1 MYSRIHTLPLF
12 VALGLAVCVMVGC
25 RQKADNEENTPRYD
39 SIAQLQPDSAQ
50 AELNELRELAE
61 LDRREMENEYE
72 EYARQYRVLKVQ
84 VKDTTLRR
92 QLEAKEQEANRL
104 LAELREVKAT
114 DAAEI
119 RRLREELT
127 TVRTVLQDY
136 VRQVDSLQRRN
147 ETLVAERD
155 EARRQAGAANSRAD
169 ELTGERN
176 RLSQQVAVAARLN
189 ATGVSVRPVK
199 KNGKEARK
207 TKDIKS
213 FDISFTIARNS
224 TARTGNR
231 TVFVRLMAQGG
242 TVIAPSGSFQYH
254 DKSIQYSAKRTI
266 EYAGEDLRTTLHVP
280 AEEFLNPG
288 TYTAYIFVDG
298 QQIGSGS
305 VTIEK

>member
-1 MYSRIHTLPLF
+1 MLFRLQSLPTLFAISFTLCT
-12 VALGLAVCVMVGC
+12 LAGC
-25 RQKADNEENTPRYD
+25 RQKPKNNEAAAIADSLRQ
-39 SIAQLQPDSAQ
+39 SQPDSAQ
-50 AELNELRELAE
+50 AELDELRELAE

-72 EYARQYRVLKVQ
+72 EYAHQYRVLKVQ

-92 QLEAKEQEANRL
+92 QLEAKEREANRL
-104 LAELREVKAT
+104 LAELREVKAN

-127 TVRTVLQDY
+127 TVRTVLQEY

-155 EARRQAGAANSRAD
+155 EARRQAGAANNRAE

-189 ATGVSVRPVK
+189 ATGVGIHPLK
-199 KNGKEARK
+199 KNGKEAKK
-207 TKDIKS
+207 TKDVKS
-213 FDISFTIARNS
+213 FDITFTIARNS

-231 TVFVRLMAQGG
+231 TIYVRLMKQDGSVVSA
-242 TVIAPSGSFQYH
+242 TGSFQYH
-254 DKSIQYSAKRTI
+254 DRSIQYSAKRTV
-266 EYAGEDLRTTLHVP
+266 EYAGEDLRVTLHVN
-280 AEEFLNPG
+280 ADEFLSPG
-288 TYTAYIFVDG
+288 KYSAYIFADG

-305 VTIEK
+305 VTLEK

>member
-1 MYSRIHTLPLF
+1 MKSIFYISSFVFLAGASLF
-12 VALGLAVCVMVGC
+12 LTACHEKPKNEQA
-25 RQKADNEENTPRYD
+25 QAIADSLRNVR
-39 SIAQLQPDSAQ
+39 PDSAS
-50 AELNELRELAE
+50 ELAELRELAE

-84 VKDTTLRR
+84 VKDTTLRKK
-92 QLEAKEQEANRL
+92 LEAKEREANRL
-104 LAELREVKAT
+104 LAELREVKAGN
-114 DAAEI
+114 AAEI
-119 RRLREELT
+119 RRLKEELV

-155 EARRQAGAANSRAD
+155 EARRQAGVANTRAE

-207 TKDIKS
+207 TKDVKS
-213 FDISFTIARNS
+213 FDVSLTIARNS

-231 TVFVRLMAQGG
+231 TVYVRLMTQDGG
-242 TVIAPSGSFQYH
+242 VVAPAGSFTYH
-254 DKSIQYSAKRTI
+254 DKSIQFSAKRAV
-266 EYAGEDLRTTLHVP
+266 EYAGEDLRVTLHVP
-280 AEEFLNPG
+280 ADEFLKPG
-288 TYTAYIFVDG
+288 KYTAYIFCDG

-305 VTIEK
+305 VTLDK

>member
-1 MYSRIHTLPLF
+1 MRFRLHTIASLAALVL
-12 VALGLAVCVMVGC
+12 VAGVFSAC
-25 RQKADNEENTPRYD
+25 RQKSDNDKAAAIADSLRNVHAD
-39 SIAQLQPDSAQ
+39 STQ
-50 AELNELRELAE
+50 AELEELRELAE

-72 EYARQYRVLKVQ
+72 EYARQYRVLRVQ

-104 LAELREVKAT
+104 LAELREVKAS

-147 ETLVAERD
+147 ETLIAERD
-155 EARRQAGAANSRAD
+155 EARREAAGANSRAE

-189 ATGVSVRPVK
+189 ATGVSVRPIK
-199 KNGKEARK
+199 KNGKEAK
-207 TKDIKS
+207 KSKDVTG
-213 FDISFTIARNS
+213 FDVSFTIARNS

-231 TVFVRLMAQGG
+231 AVYVRLMKQDG
-242 TVIAPSGSFQYH
+242 TVVAPAGSFTYH
-254 DKSIQYSAKRTI
+254 DKSIQYSAKRTV
-266 EYAGEDLRTTLHVP
+266 EYAGEDLRVTLHVT
-280 AEEFLNPG
+280 AEEFITPG
-288 TYTAYIFVDG
+288 RYSAYIFADG

-305 VTIEK
+305 VALDK

>member
-1 MYSRIHTLPLF
+1 MSNRLHTLSVLL
-12 VALGLAVCVMVGC
+12 VLGLFLLSLGSC
-25 RQKADNEENTPRYD
+25 RQKTGRDTAAAIADSLRQAHND
-39 SIAQLQPDSAQ
+39 STQ

-72 EYARQYRVLKVQ
+72 EYAQQYRVLRVQ
-84 VKDTTLRR
+84 VKDTLLRR
-92 QLEAKEQEANRL
+92 QLEEKEQEANRL
-104 LAELREVKAT
+104 LAELRTVREGN
-114 DAAEI
+114 AAEI

-127 TVRTVLQDY
+127 TVRAVLQDY

-155 EARRQAGAANSRAD
+155 EARRQAGAASERAD

-207 TKDIKS
+207 TKEIKG

-242 TVIAPSGSFQYH
+242 TVITPAGTFQYH
-254 DKSIQYSAKRTI
+254 DKTIQYSAKRTV
-266 EYAGEDLRTTLHVP
+266 EYAGEDIRVTLHVS
-280 AEEFLNPG
+280 ADEFLNPG
-288 TYTAYIFVDG
+288 TYSAYIFTDG

-305 VTIEK
+305 VNIDK